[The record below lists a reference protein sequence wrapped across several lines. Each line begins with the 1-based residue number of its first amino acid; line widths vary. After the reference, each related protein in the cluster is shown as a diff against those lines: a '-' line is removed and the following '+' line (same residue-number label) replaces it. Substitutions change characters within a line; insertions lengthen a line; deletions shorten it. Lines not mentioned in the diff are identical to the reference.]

1 MSEEVCLFSWEK
13 KTGGKKKKIQTPSEC
28 ARQSFCTVLKSGEG
42 LDGVDLDISHI
53 ASTMN
58 MYRALCPHSRL
69 HDG

>member
-1 MSEEVCLFSWEK
+1 MSEEVCLFSWGK
-13 KTGGKKKKIQTPSEC
+13 KTEGKKKIQAPFEG
-28 ARQSFCTVLKSGEG
+28 AWQSFCTVLKSREE

-53 ASTMN
+53 ASTMD